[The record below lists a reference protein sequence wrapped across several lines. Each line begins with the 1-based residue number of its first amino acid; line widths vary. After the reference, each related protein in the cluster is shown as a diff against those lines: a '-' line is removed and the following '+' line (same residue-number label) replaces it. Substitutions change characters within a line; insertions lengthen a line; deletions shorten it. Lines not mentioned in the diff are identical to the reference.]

1 MLDIYREIRYNIPYR
16 KVCTTANGGAKECAM
31 TEQEIK
37 NLIESAVS
45 DVDLADTEIPSIEL
59 YLDQILSIVSE
70 KTALSA
76 PRYRERAL
84 TKTMINNYSKSG
96 LISPVN
102 GKKYTRAQ
110 IVEML
115 LVYALKNT
123 LSIDEIKRVLTGVR
137 EDCSFSGEDIIACYH
152 QFLSL
157 KDRNRERVA
166 QTVDHLLTQD
176 ALNPADDKDFFLL
189 LLDIISFS
197 AYLKAAAQELLGARY
212 INPEEREREKRET
225 EEHEKRERKEK
236 DEAQKRERKEKSEAQ
251 KRERKTRDAE
261 VKATIKKLKEELS
274 ATPLTTTDPIEEK

>member
-1 MLDIYREIRYNIPYR
+1 
-16 KVCTTANGGAKECAM
+16 M
-31 TEQEIK
+31 TEKEIAK
-37 NLIESAVS
+37 HLQSAVG
-45 DVDLADTEIPSIEL
+45 DADLLDTEIPSIDL

-137 EDCSFSGEDIIACYH
+137 EDCSFSGEDIISSYH
-152 QFLSL
+152 QFLDL
-157 KDRNRERVA
+157 KNRNRSRAALAVE
-166 QTVDHLLTQD
+166 QLLTED
-176 ALNPADDKDFFLL
+176 DLNPADDKDFFLL
-189 LLDIISFS
+189 LLDIISLS
-197 AYLKAAAQELLGARY
+197 AYLKAAAQELLEARFVD
-212 INPEEREREKRET
+212 PAEREREKREL
-225 EEHEKRERKEK
+225 EESEKRERKEK
-236 DEAQKRERKEKSEAQ
+236 DGAEKKERKEKEENEKRERKEKNEAQ

-274 ATPLTTTDPIEEK
+274 APPASDSEK

>member
-1 MLDIYREIRYNIPYR
+1 
-16 KVCTTANGGAKECAM
+16 M

-37 NLIESAVS
+37 NLIGNAVN
-45 DVDLADTEIPSIEL
+45 DVDLTDTEIPAIDL
-59 YLDQILSIVSE
+59 YLDQILSIVSS
-70 KTALSA
+70 KTAQSA
-76 PRYRERAL
+76 PRYREREL

-123 LSIDEIKRVLTGVR
+123 LSIDEIKRVLIGVR
-137 EDCSFSGEDIIACYH
+137 EDCSFSGEDIIASYH

-166 QTVDHLLTQD
+166 QTVDHLLKED
-176 ALNPADDKDFFLL
+176 SLNPADDKDFFLL

-197 AYLKAAAQELLGARY
+197 AYLKAVAQELLEARY
-212 INPEEREREKRET
+212 TNPEEREREKREL

-251 KRERKTRDAE
+251 KRERKNRDAE
-261 VKATIKKLKEELS
+261 VKATIKKLKEELA
-274 ATPLTTTDPIEEK
+274 ATPVVAVDPTKQK

>member
-1 MLDIYREIRYNIPYR
+1 
-16 KVCTTANGGAKECAM
+16 M
-31 TEQEIK
+31 TEKEIK
-37 NLIESAVS
+37 KRIESAVS
-45 DVDLADTEIPSIEL
+45 DVDLADTEIPSIDL

-70 KTALSA
+70 KNALSA

-137 EDCSFSGEDIIACYH
+137 EDCGFSGEDIISSYH
-152 QFLSL
+152 RFLSL
-157 KDRNRERVA
+157 KDRNRERTA
-166 QTVDHLLTQD
+166 EAIDDLLKKD
-176 ALNPADDKDFFLL
+176 ALDPADDKDFFLL
-189 LLDIISFS
+189 LLDILSLS
-197 AYLKAAAQELLGARY
+197 AYLKTVAQELLEARFVD
-212 INPEEREREKRET
+212 PTEREREKREL
-225 EEHEKRERKEK
+225 EESEKRERKEK
-236 DEAQKRERKEKSEAQ
+236 DEAEKRERKEKSEAQ

-274 ATPLTTTDPIEEK
+274 ATPMVTTDPAEQK

>member
-1 MLDIYREIRYNIPYR
+1 
-16 KVCTTANGGAKECAM
+16 M
-31 TEQEIK
+31 TEKEIAK
-37 NLIESAVS
+37 HLQSAVG
-45 DVDLADTEIPSIEL
+45 DVDLLDTEIPSIDL

-137 EDCSFSGEDIIACYH
+137 EDCSFSGEDIISSYH
-152 QFLSL
+152 QFLGL
-157 KDRNRERVA
+157 KDRNRERA
-166 QTVDHLLTQD
+166 ALAVDQLLKED

-189 LLDIISFS
+189 LLDISVCS
-197 AYLKAAAQELLGARY
+197 RSLQASS
-212 INPEEREREKRET
+212 
-225 EEHEKRERKEK
+225 EEHHC
-236 DEAQKRERKEKSEAQ
+236 
-251 KRERKTRDAE
+251 
-261 VKATIKKLKEELS
+261 
-274 ATPLTTTDPIEEK
+274 

>member
-1 MLDIYREIRYNIPYR
+1 
-16 KVCTTANGGAKECAM
+16 M

-37 NLIESAVS
+37 KLIENAVG
-45 DVDLADTEIPSIEL
+45 DVDLNDTEIPAIDL
-59 YLDQILSIVSE
+59 YLDQILSIVSG
-70 KTALSA
+70 KTALST
-76 PRYRERAL
+76 PRYREREL

-102 GKKYTRAQ
+102 GKKYTRSQ

-137 EDCSFSGEDIIACYH
+137 EDCHFSGEDVIASYH

-166 QTVDHLLTQD
+166 TTIDTLLKDDT
-176 ALNPADDKDFFLL
+176 LNPADDKDFFLL

-197 AYLKAAAQELLGARY
+197 AYLPAAAQELLEARY
-212 INPEEREREKRET
+212 TAPEKRERERHEL
-225 EEHEKRERKEK
+225 EEAEKRERKEK
-236 DEAQKRERKEKSEAQ
+236 DEAEKRERK
-251 KRERKTRDAE
+251 RRDAE
-261 VKATIKKLKEELS
+261 MKANAKKSKGELAALS
-274 ATPLTTTDPIEEK
+274 ENTTDNQ

>member
-1 MLDIYREIRYNIPYR
+1 
-16 KVCTTANGGAKECAM
+16 M
-31 TEQEIK
+31 TEKEIAK
-37 NLIESAVS
+37 HLQSAVG
-45 DVDLADTEIPSIEL
+45 DVDLLDTEIPSIDL

-137 EDCSFSGEDIIACYH
+137 EDCSFSGEDIISSYH
-152 QFLSL
+152 QFLGL
-157 KDRNRERVA
+157 KDRNRERA
-166 QTVDHLLTQD
+166 ALTVEQLLAED
-176 ALNPADDKDFFLL
+176 DLNPADDKDFFLL
-189 LLDIISFS
+189 LLDIISLS
-197 AYLKAAAQELLGARY
+197 AYLKAAAQELLEARY
-212 INPEEREREKRET
+212 VDPDEREREKREL
-225 EEHEKRERKEK
+225 EENEKRERKEK
-236 DEAQKRERKEKSEAQ
+236 EESEKRERKEKNETQ
-251 KRERKTRDAE
+251 KRERKNRDAE
-261 VKATIKKLKEELS
+261 VKATIKKLKEELAAPPAS
-274 ATPLTTTDPIEEK
+274 DSEK

>member
-1 MLDIYREIRYNIPYR
+1 
-16 KVCTTANGGAKECAM
+16 M

-37 NLIESAVS
+37 NLIQNAVS
-45 DVDLADTEIPSIEL
+45 DVDLADNEIPSIDL

-102 GKKYTRAQ
+102 GKKYTRSQ

-123 LSIDEIKRVLTGVR
+123 LSIDEIKRVLTGIR
-137 EDCSFSGEDIIACYH
+137 EDCSFSGEDIISSYH
-152 QFLSL
+152 RFLSL
-157 KDRNRERVA
+157 KDRNRERA
-166 QTVDHLLTQD
+166 AETVDGLLKED

-197 AYLKAAAQELLGARY
+197 AYLKAVAQELLEAHY
-212 INPEEREREKRET
+212 VDPAEREKERREL
-225 EEHEKRERKEK
+225 EESEKRERKEK
-236 DEAQKRERKEKSEAQ
+236 DEAEKRERKEKSEAQ
-251 KRERKTRDAE
+251 KRERKSRDAE

-274 ATPLTTTDPIEEK
+274 ATPVVAVEPNEQK

>member
-1 MLDIYREIRYNIPYR
+1 
-16 KVCTTANGGAKECAM
+16 
-31 TEQEIK
+31 
-37 NLIESAVS
+37 
-45 DVDLADTEIPSIEL
+45 
-59 YLDQILSIVSE
+59 
-70 KTALSA
+70 
-76 PRYRERAL
+76 
-84 TKTMINNYSKSG
+84 MINNYSKSG

-102 GKKYTRAQ
+102 GKKYTRSQ

-123 LSIDEIKRVLTGVR
+123 LSIDEIKRVLIGVR

-197 AYLKAAAQELLGARY
+197 AYLKAAAQELLEARY

-261 VKATIKKLKEELS
+261 VKATIKQLKEELATTPVVAIDS
-274 ATPLTTTDPIEEK
+274 AEEK

>member
-1 MLDIYREIRYNIPYR
+1 
-16 KVCTTANGGAKECAM
+16 M
-31 TEQEIK
+31 TEKEIAK
-37 NLIESAVS
+37 HLKSAVG
-45 DVDLADTEIPSIEL
+45 DVDLLDTEIPSIDL

-123 LSIDEIKRVLTGVR
+123 LSIDEIKRVLTGIR
-137 EDCSFSGEDIIACYH
+137 EDCSFSGEDIISSYH
-152 QFLSL
+152 QFLGL
-157 KDRNRERVA
+157 KDRNRERA
-166 QTVDHLLTQD
+166 ALAVDQLLKDD

-189 LLDIISFS
+189 LLDIISLS
-197 AYLKAAAQELLGARY
+197 AYLKAAAQELLEARY
-212 INPEEREREKRET
+212 TDPDEREREKREL
-225 EEHEKRERKEK
+225 EETEKRERKEK
-236 DEAQKRERKEKSEAQ
+236 EENEKRERKEKNETQ
-251 KRERKTRDAE
+251 KRERKNRDAE
-261 VKATIKKLKEELS
+261 VKATIKKLKEELAS
-274 ATPLTTTDPIEEK
+274 NPEHTDGKNK

>member
-1 MLDIYREIRYNIPYR
+1 MIEKEI
-16 KVCTTANGGAKECAM
+16 ADH
-31 TEQEIK
+31 IK
-37 NLIESAVS
+37 NAVS
-45 DVDLADTEIPSIEL
+45 DVDLADTEIPSIDL

-137 EDCSFSGEDIIACYH
+137 EDCGFSGEDITTSYH
-152 QFLSL
+152 RFLDL
-157 KDRNRERVA
+157 KAQNRERAALAVE
-166 QTVDHLLTQD
+166 HLLTDD
-176 ALNPADDKDFFLL
+176 ALDPADDKDFFLL
-189 LLDIISFS
+189 LLDILSFS
-197 AYLKAAAQELLGARY
+197 AYLKAVAQELLEARY
-212 INPEEREREKRET
+212 IDPEVRERERRELEENEKRERK
-225 EEHEKRERKEK
+225 EKGDAQKRERKEKDEAEKRERKEK
-236 DEAQKRERKEKSEAQ
+236 DEAEKRERK
-251 KRERKTRDAE
+251 RRDAE

-274 ATPLTTTDPIEEK
+274 ATPVVAVESDEQ

>member
-1 MLDIYREIRYNIPYR
+1 
-16 KVCTTANGGAKECAM
+16 M
-31 TEQEIK
+31 TENEILK
-37 NLIESAVS
+37 HIQNAVS
-45 DVDLADTEIPSIEL
+45 DVDLVDTEIPSIDL

-115 LVYALKNT
+115 LVYALKST

-137 EDCSFSGEDIIACYH
+137 EDCSFSGEDIISSYH
-152 QFLSL
+152 RFLSL
-157 KDRNRERVA
+157 KEQNRERA
-166 QTVDHLLTQD
+166 ALTVDHLLKDD

-189 LLDIISFS
+189 LLDILSFS
-197 AYLKAAAQELLGARY
+197 AYLKAVAQELLEARY
-212 INPEEREREKRET
+212 VDPVEREREKREL
-225 EEHEKRERKEK
+225 EEAEKRERKEK
-236 DEAQKRERKEKSEAQ
+236 DGAEKRERKEKGEAE
-251 KRERKTRDAE
+251 KRERRRRDAE
-261 VKATIKKLKEELS
+261 VKATIKKLKEELT
-274 ATPLTTTDPIEEK
+274 AAPVVAIDPAEQE

>member
-1 MLDIYREIRYNIPYR
+1 
-16 KVCTTANGGAKECAM
+16 M
-31 TEQEIK
+31 TENEIAKHIK
-37 NLIESAVS
+37 NAVS
-45 DVDLADTEIPSIEL
+45 DVDLTDTEIPSIDL
-59 YLDQILSIVSE
+59 YLDQILSIVSD

-123 LSIDEIKRVLTGVR
+123 LSIDEIKRVLMGVR
-137 EDCSFSGEDIIACYH
+137 EDCSFSGEDIISSYH

-157 KDRNRERVA
+157 KDRNRARVA
-166 QTVDHLLTQD
+166 TTVDTLLKED
-176 ALNPADDKDFFLL
+176 ALNPADDKGFFLL

-197 AYLKAAAQELLGARY
+197 AYLKAAAQELLEARY
-212 INPEEREREKRET
+212 IDPEEREREKREL
-225 EEHEKRERKEK
+225 EESEKRERKEK
-236 DEAQKRERKEKSEAQ
+236 DGAEKKERKEKEETQKRER
-251 KRERKTRDAE
+251 RRRDAE

-274 ATPLTTTDPIEEK
+274 ATPVVAVEPVEEK